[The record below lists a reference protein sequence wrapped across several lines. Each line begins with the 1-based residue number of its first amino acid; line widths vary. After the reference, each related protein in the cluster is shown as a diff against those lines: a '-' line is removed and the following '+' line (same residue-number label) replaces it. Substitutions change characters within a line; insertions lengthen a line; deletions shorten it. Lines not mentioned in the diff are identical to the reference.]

1 MAKIVPIDRLTA
13 EIEKILENYGENV
26 QQNINEVVGEMTK
39 KGAKTL
45 NQQSGQTFDGKKYRK
60 SWTTQV
66 ETGRTSA
73 QGTIYS
79 KIPGLP
85 HLLEHGHALRGGG
98 RTTGRAHIAP
108 VEEALV
114 KEFEQKVKSKL

>member
-26 QQNINEVVGEMTK
+26 QQNINEVVGEITK

-114 KEFEQKVKSKL
+114 REFEQKVKSKL

>member
-1 MAKIVPIDRLTA
+1 MAKVVPIDRLTA
-13 EIEKILENYGENV
+13 EIEKILEDYGENV
-26 QQNINEVVGEMTK
+26 QQNINEVVGEITK

-45 NQQSGQTFDGKKYRK
+45 NRQSGQTFDGKKYRK

-114 KEFEQKVKSKL
+114 REYEQKVKSKL

>member
-1 MAKIVPIDRLTA
+1 MAKVVPIDRLTA
-13 EIEKILENYGENV
+13 EIQKILEDYGENV
-26 QQNINEVVGEMTK
+26 QQNINDIVGEITK

-45 NQQSGQTFDGKKYRK
+45 NRQSGQTFDGKKYRK

-114 KEFEQKVKSKL
+114 REYEQKVKSKL

>member
-1 MAKIVPIDRLTA
+1 MAKLVPIDRLA
-13 EIEKILENYGENV
+13 IEIEKILEDYGENV
-26 QQNINEVVGEMTK
+26 QQNLNDIVAEMSK

-45 NQQSGQTFDGKKYRK
+45 NQESGQTFEGNKYRK

-85 HLLEHGHALRGGG
+85 HLLEFGHALRGGG
-98 RTTGRAHIAP
+98 RTTGRVHIDT
-108 VEEALV
+108 VEKAISR
-114 KEFEQKVKSKL
+114 EFETKVKSKL

>member
-26 QQNINEVVGEMTK
+26 QQNINEVVGEITK

-85 HLLEHGHALRGGG
+85 HLLEHGHALRGGD

-114 KEFEQKVKSKL
+114 REFEQKVKSKL